1 MKKLISVVAIATL
14 YGCGSSSSDAPDS
27 IISDDT
33 TTSIDGSTVDADTA
47 QTPLEQPAATNPTP
61 LAPVATTPVQQQLP
75 GPCIDD
81 NHDGWGWN
89 GVESCQVE
97 IIANDPA
104 SQPSETET
112 TPILAVT
119 AEPVVRFSDYTCQ
132 TLNGEN
138 RHNVR
143 LFEDNSGD
151 VQWDLHGDSVWVATQ
166 NAGTQTYDVTSAGLF
181 GRNPEFDRTLDYV
194 QNCQLDSD
202 SNHDWL
208 LVQLPGAPSLAPVS
222 DQWTFD
228 CSLDNDPSTAWTWI
242 LNTDNNVYDPAGEKT
257 GTWRWFEN
265 GQLNIGPF
273 GNPAPLIRFEDNN
286 KDIILA
292 DSRGGDFGKCVADK
306 PIRKAQLNA
315 RFDYPMFNC
324 NINGDREFLVFA
336 PNGSLLSQ
344 YAVVLGSYSSI
355 GFNSYQFRGIQWS
368 IDQGIMTGAN
378 NVQISEFCTQQTG
391 KSLYTP

>member
-33 TTSIDGSTVDADTA
+33 TSSIDGSTVDADTA

-61 LAPVATTPVQQQLP
+61 LALVTTTPVQQQLP

-97 IIANDPA
+97 IIANDPEL
-104 SQPSETET
+104 QPSETET
-112 TPILAVT
+112 TPTLAVT

-208 LVQLPGAPSLAPVS
+208 LAQLPGAPSLAPVS
-222 DQWTFD
+222 DQWTFN
-228 CSLDNDPSTAWTWI
+228 CSLDNDPSTA
-242 LNTDNNVYDPAGEKT
+242 
-257 GTWRWFEN
+257 
-265 GQLNIGPF
+265 GP
-273 GNPAPLIRFEDNN
+273 
-286 KDIILA
+286 
-292 DSRGGDFGKCVADK
+292 
-306 PIRKAQLNA
+306 
-315 RFDYPMFNC
+315 
-324 NINGDREFLVFA
+324 
-336 PNGSLLSQ
+336 
-344 YAVVLGSYSSI
+344 
-355 GFNSYQFRGIQWS
+355 GF
-368 IDQGIMTGAN
+368 
-378 NVQISEFCTQQTG
+378 
-391 KSLYTP
+391 